1 MKRATRGIASL
12 RPFIDKTVFL
22 INDKSVPL

>member
-1 MKRATRGIASL
+1 MKRATRGISSL